1 MTPSGGAAR
10 RFENDGTPSSGQSPM
25 AENLPRMLHELKQQL
40 LYLSSTV
47 EESIAKVVTA
57 LMSRDARLAREVVAA
72 DIEIDNLEI
81 RVESECEKILA
92 LYQPVAGDLRFIV
105 ATLKINNDLERM
117 GDLAKKIGKNVIY
130 LCGVPPTAA
139 IVDFREIADK
149 ARMMV
154 KHSMDAFVNGD
165 PELARQ
171 VLAEDDAVDDLKD
184 GLYETLRDTIRSHP
198 DQLDALLKL
207 YGVARNLER
216 LGDMATHVA
225 EEVIYMVEGGIVR
238 HMGGTV

>member
-1 MTPSGGAAR
+1 
-10 RFENDGTPSSGQSPM
+10 M

-57 LMSRDARLAREVVAA
+57 LMTRDARLAREVVTA
-72 DIEIDNLEI
+72 DTEIDSLEV

-139 IVDFREIADK
+139 VVDFREIADK

-171 VLAEDDAVDDLKD
+171 VLAEDDAVDALKD
-184 GLYETLRDTIRSHP
+184 GLYETLRNTIRSHP
-198 DQLDALLKL
+198 GELDPLLKL

-238 HMGGTV
+238 HMGGPA

>member
-1 MTPSGGAAR
+1 
-10 RFENDGTPSSGQSPM
+10 M

-72 DIEIDNLEI
+72 DTEIDSLEI

-92 LYQPVAGDLRFIV
+92 LYQPVASDLRFIV

-171 VLAEDDAVDDLKD
+171 VLAEDDAVDALKD
-184 GLYETLRDTIRSHP
+184 GLYETLRDTIRNHP
-198 DQLDALLKL
+198 AQLDALLKL

>member
-1 MTPSGGAAR
+1 
-10 RFENDGTPSSGQSPM
+10 M

-47 EESIAKVVTA
+47 EESIAKVVSA
-57 LMSRDARLAREVVAA
+57 LMARDARLAQEVVHA
-72 DIEIDNLEI
+72 DTEIDNLEV
-81 RVESECEKILA
+81 RVEGECEKILA
-92 LYQPVAGDLRFIV
+92 LYQPVASDLRFIV

-117 GDLAKKIGKNVIY
+117 GDLAKKIGKNVVY
-130 LCGVPPTAA
+130 LCGVPQTAA
-139 IVDFREIADK
+139 TVDFREIADK

-171 VLAEDDAVDDLKD
+171 VLAEDDAVDALKD

-198 DQLDALLKL
+198 AQLDALLKL

-238 HMGGTV
+238 HMGGPV